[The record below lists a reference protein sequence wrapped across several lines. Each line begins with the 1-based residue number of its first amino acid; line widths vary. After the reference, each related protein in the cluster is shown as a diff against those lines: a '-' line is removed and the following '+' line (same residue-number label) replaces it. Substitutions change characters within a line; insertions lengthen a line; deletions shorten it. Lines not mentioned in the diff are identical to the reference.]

1 MERNEFKRTIADFL
15 KKMMGYWFEDLPLF
29 KGLGMSMIDANIN
42 KYDNVIQMFEDEKG
56 NIDVDNILKNI
67 GLDEFRIDLKS
78 ISPMLP
84 NRILLVSKEDIEELR
99 QKMRGR

>member
-15 KKMMGYWFEDLPLF
+15 KRMMNYWFEDLPLF
-29 KGLGMSMIDANIN
+29 RGLGMSVIDANIN

-84 NRILLVSKEDIEELR
+84 NRILLISKEDIEELR